1 MKIYSSPSELIGNTP
16 IIELNNIKQYFNL
29 SARIAIKA
37 ECFNPAGSAKD
48 RAAKY
53 MLEKAIERGEIKKET
68 VIIEPTSGNTGIG
81 LASIAVARGYRV
93 ILTMPETM
101 SLERR
106 RLLSAY
112 GAEIILTDGA
122 KGMQGAVEKAQELA
136 KGFDSAFIPDQFSNA
151 DNALAHFETTGPEIW
166 TDTDGKIDFFVAGIG
181 TGGTISG
188 VGKFLKQKNKNVNI
202 IGVEPL
208 NSPLI
213 SKGKAG
219 AHGIQGIGANFVP
232 ELLDKDVLDEI
243 ICVSDE
249 DAFSLGR
256 LVAKKEGI
264 LLGISSAA
272 AIKAAIEIA
281 KRKENA
287 QKLIVA
293 LAADTGERYLSTKM
307 FE

>member
-1 MKIYSSPSELIGNTP
+1 MKIYSSPSELIGKTP
-16 IIELNNIKQYFNL
+16 LIELNNIKEHFNL

-53 MLEKAIERGEIKKET
+53 MLDKAIERGDINKNT

-81 LASIAVARGYRV
+81 LASIAVSRGYRV

-136 KGFDSAFIPDQFSNA
+136 KSFDSAFIPDQFSNL

-166 TDTDGKIDFFVAGIG
+166 EDTDGTVDVFVAGIG

-202 IGVEPL
+202 IGVEPQ

-213 SKGKAG
+213 SKGFSG
-219 AHGIQGIGANFVP
+219 AHAIQGIGANFIP
-232 ELLDKDVLDEI
+232 ELLDKKVIDEVV
-243 ICVSDE
+243 CVSDE
-249 DAFSLGR
+249 DAFLLGR
-256 LVAKKEGI
+256 LIAKKEGI

-272 AIKAAIEIA
+272 AIAVAVEVA
-281 KRKENA
+281 KREENT
-287 QKLIVA
+287 QKLIVV

>member
-1 MKIYSSPSELIGNTP
+1 MIGNTP
-16 IIELNNIKQYFNL
+16 LIPLE
-29 SARIAIKA
+29 RMKA
-37 ECFNPAGSAKD
+37 VQNWQAEVLVKCEWCNPAGSAKD

-188 VGKFLKQKNKNVNI
+188 VGKFLKQKNKNVKKKN
-202 IGVEPL
+202 ER
-208 NSPLI
+208 
-213 SKGKAG
+213 
-219 AHGIQGIGANFVP
+219 QQ
-232 ELLDKDVLDEI
+232 
-243 ICVSDE
+243 
-249 DAFSLGR
+249 
-256 LVAKKEGI
+256 LV
-264 LLGISSAA
+264 
-272 AIKAAIEIA
+272 
-281 KRKENA
+281 
-287 QKLIVA
+287 
-293 LAADTGERYLSTKM
+293 
-307 FE
+307 

>member
-1 MKIYSSPSELIGNTP
+1 MRIYSSPAELIGKTP
-16 IIELNNIKQYFNL
+16 LIELNNIKQLFGV
-29 SARIAIKA
+29 SARIVIKA

-53 MLEKAIERGEIKKET
+53 MLDKAIERGDIKDGT

-101 SLERR
+101 SIERR
-106 RLLSAY
+106 RLLKAY
-112 GAEIILTDGA
+112 GAEIVLTDGA
-122 KGMQGAVEKAQELA
+122 KGMQGAVEKAKELA
-136 KGFDSAFIPDQFSNA
+136 NSFESAFIPDQFSNS

-166 TDTDGKIDFFVAGIG
+166 EDTDGQVDIFVAGIG

-202 IGVEPL
+202 IGVEPQS
-208 NSPLI
+208 SPLI
-213 SKGKAG
+213 SKGVAG
-219 AHGIQGIGANFVP
+219 AHSIQGIGANFIP
-232 ELLDKDVLDEI
+232 ELLNKDLLDEVK
-243 ICVSDE
+243 CVSDE
-249 DAFSLGR
+249 DALKMGSLI
-256 LVAKKEGI
+256 AKNEGI

-272 AIKAAIEIA
+272 AVAAAIEIA
-281 KRKENA
+281 KRQENTG
-287 QKLIVA
+287 KLIVA
-293 LAADTGERYLSTKM
+293 LAPDTGERYLSTKM

>member
-1 MKIYSSPSELIGNTP
+1 MKIYSSPSELIGKTP
-16 IIELNNIKQYFNL
+16 LIELNNIKEHFNL

-53 MLEKAIERGEIKKET
+53 MLDKAIERGDINKNT

-81 LASIAVARGYRV
+81 LASIAVSRGYRV

-136 KGFDSAFIPDQFSNA
+136 KSFDSAFIPDQFSNL

-166 TDTDGKIDFFVAGIG
+166 EDTDGTVDVFVAGIG

-202 IGVEPL
+202 IGVEPQ

-213 SKGKAG
+213 SKGFSG
-219 AHGIQGIGANFVP
+219 AHAIQGIGANFIP
-232 ELLDKDVLDEI
+232 ELLDKKVIDEVV
-243 ICVSDE
+243 CVSDE
-249 DAFSLGR
+249 DAFLLGR
-256 LVAKKEGI
+256 LIAKKEGI

-272 AIKAAIEIA
+272 AIAAAVEVA
-281 KRKENA
+281 KREENT
-287 QKLIVA
+287 QKLIVV

>member
-16 IIELNNIKQYFNL
+16 IIELNNIKKYFNL

-37 ECFNPAGSAKD
+37 ECFNPAGSTKD

-53 MLEKAIERGEIKKET
+53 MLAKAIERGEIKKDT

-81 LASIAVARGYRV
+81 LASIAAAKGYRV
-93 ILTMPETM
+93 ILTMPENM

-106 RLLSAY
+106 RLLNAY
-112 GAEIILTDGA
+112 GAEIVLTDAA

-136 KGFDSAFIPDQFSNA
+136 NGFESAFIPDQFSNT
-151 DNALAHFETTGPEIW
+151 DNALSHFETTGPEIW
-166 TDTDGKIDFFVAGIG
+166 ADTDGKIDFFVAGIG

-188 VGKFLKQKNKNVNI
+188 VGKFLKQKNKNINI
-202 IGVEPL
+202 IGVEPQS
-208 NSPLI
+208 SPLI
-213 SKGKAG
+213 SKGVSG
-219 AHGIQGIGANFVP
+219 THGIQGIGANFVP
-232 ELLDKDVLDEI
+232 ALLDKSVIDDI

-256 LVAKKEGI
+256 LIAKKEGI

-272 AIKAAIEIA
+272 AIAAAIEIA
-281 KRKENA
+281 KRQENE

>member
-16 IIELNNIKQYFNL
+16 LIELNNIRKHFNL

-53 MLEKAIERGEIKKET
+53 MLEKAIERGEINKNT

-81 LASIAVARGYRV
+81 LASIAVAKGFRV

-101 SLERR
+101 SIERR
-106 RLLSAY
+106 RLLSAF
-112 GAEIILTDGA
+112 GAEIVLTDGT

-136 KGFDSAFIPDQFSNA
+136 KSFERAFIPDQFSNI

-166 TDTDGKIDFFVAGIG
+166 EDTDGTVDVFVAGIG
-181 TGGTISG
+181 TGGTVSG
-188 VGKFLKQKNKNVNI
+188 VGKFLKQKNKNVKI
-202 IGVEPL
+202 VGVEPKS
-208 NSPLI
+208 SPLI
-213 SKGKAG
+213 SSGISG
-219 AHGIQGIGANFVP
+219 THSIQGIGANFIP
-232 ELLDKDVLDEI
+232 KLLDKSVLDEV
-243 ICVSDE
+243 ICISDE
-249 DAFSLGR
+249 TAFSLGK
-256 LVAKKEGI
+256 LIAKKEGI

-272 AIKAAIEIA
+272 AIAAAVEIA
-281 KRKENA
+281 KREENA
-287 QKLIVA
+287 QKLIIA
-293 LAADTGERYLSTKM
+293 LAADTGERYLSTKL

>member
-1 MKIYSSPSELIGNTP
+1 MKIYSSPSELIGKTP
-16 IIELNNIKQYFNL
+16 LIELNNIKAHFNL

-53 MLEKAIERGEIKKET
+53 MLEKAIERGDITKNT

-81 LASIAVARGYRV
+81 LASIAVSRGYRV

-101 SLERR
+101 SIERR

-112 GAEIILTDGA
+112 GAEIVLTDGA
-122 KGMQGAVEKAQELA
+122 SGMQGAVEKAQELA
-136 KGFDSAFIPDQFSNA
+136 KSFESAFIPDQFSNL

-166 TDTDGKIDFFVAGIG
+166 EDTDGEVDIFVAGIG

-188 VGKFLKQKNKNVNI
+188 VGKFLKQKNKNI
-202 IGVEPL
+202 SIRGVEPKS
-208 NSPLI
+208 SPLI
-213 SKGKAG
+213 SKGISG
-219 AHGIQGIGANFVP
+219 AHAIQGIGANFVP
-232 ELLDKDVLDEI
+232 ELLDKTVLDEVA
-243 ICVSDE
+243 CVSDE
-249 DAFSLGR
+249 DAFLLGR

-272 AIKAAIEIA
+272 AIAAAVELA
-281 KRKENA
+281 KREENA

-293 LAADTGERYLSTKM
+293 LAADTGERYLSTNM

>member
-16 IIELNNIKQYFNL
+16 IIELNNIKKHFNL

-48 RAAKY
+48 RAAMY
-53 MLEKAIERGEIKKET
+53 MLKKAIERGDIKENT

-81 LASIAVARGYRV
+81 LASIAVAKGYRV

-106 RLLSAY
+106 RLLSAF
-112 GAEIILTDGA
+112 GAEIVLTDGA
-122 KGMQGAVEKAQELA
+122 LGMQGAVEKANELA
-136 KGFDSAFIPDQFSNA
+136 KGFDSAFIPDQFSNT

-166 TDTDGKIDFFVAGIG
+166 ADTDGKIDYFVAGIG
-181 TGGTISG
+181 TGGTVSG
-188 VGKFLKQKNKNVNI
+188 VGKFLKQKNKNINI
-202 IGVEPL
+202 IGVEPKS
-208 NSPLI
+208 SPLI
-213 SKGKAG
+213 SKGISG
-219 AHGIQGIGANFVP
+219 AHNLQGIGANFIP
-232 ELLDKDVLDEI
+232 KLLDKDVIDEI

-256 LVAKKEGI
+256 LIAKKEGI

-272 AIKAAIEIA
+272 AICAAIEIA
-281 KRKENA
+281 KRKENE